1 MANGNGKDPNDPT
14 LALLERIALANELTN
29 ERLAETNQRLDE
41 TNQRLDGLDAR
52 VEQGNLRLGAR
63 IDATNM
69 KLDAL
74 NAKVDMTNGRLDNM
88 VAFLGSH
95 HKDHEERIK
104 LLEAAVFPKPKG

>member
-1 MANGNGKDPNDPT
+1 MANGNGKDPNDPM

-29 ERLAETNQRLDE
+29 ERLAE

-63 IDATNM
+63 IDATNV

-95 HKDHEERIK
+95 HNDHEDRIQA
-104 LLEAAVFPKPKG
+104 LEGAVFPKRKG